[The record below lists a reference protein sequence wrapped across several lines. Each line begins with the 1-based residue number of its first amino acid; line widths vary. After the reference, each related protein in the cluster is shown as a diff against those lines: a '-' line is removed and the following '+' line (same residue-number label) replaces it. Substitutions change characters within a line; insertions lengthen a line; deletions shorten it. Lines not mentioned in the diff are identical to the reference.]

1 MLDWSMISAMWHMW
15 ESHISAPTSHL
26 PSGNL
31 EWLVPK
37 SPYSYLA
44 ITSCT
49 HRSWSVVSCADCLL
63 NDTPHQK
70 NKWLTSSSYF
80 VWPCSKS
87 FLDFLGTPFY
97 ETDTGFWGFKMVQT
111 HSNKI
116 FGAHPANIFLDI
128 LPKIN
133 QNHQKRTSDPKNT
146 LNIFR
151 PTLHIPIPGSSLST
165 QRPVLPKHVPPSASS
180 APNAASAG
188 SSSTGHFDLEDQRL
202 VYHISSRGY
211 NIIRCYRDMIYTYKL
226 CVV

>member
-1 MLDWSMISAMWHMW
+1 
-15 ESHISAPTSHL
+15 
-26 PSGNL
+26 
-31 EWLVPK
+31 
-37 SPYSYLA
+37 
-44 ITSCT
+44 
-49 HRSWSVVSCADCLL
+49 
-63 NDTPHQK
+63 
-70 NKWLTSSSYF
+70 
-80 VWPCSKS
+80 
-87 FLDFLGTPFY
+87 
-97 ETDTGFWGFKMVQT
+97 MVQT

-133 QNHQKRTSDPKNT
+133 QNHQKEHQKNT

-151 PTLHIPIPGSSLST
+151 HTLHIPIPGSSLST

-180 APNAASAG
+180 APKASAG